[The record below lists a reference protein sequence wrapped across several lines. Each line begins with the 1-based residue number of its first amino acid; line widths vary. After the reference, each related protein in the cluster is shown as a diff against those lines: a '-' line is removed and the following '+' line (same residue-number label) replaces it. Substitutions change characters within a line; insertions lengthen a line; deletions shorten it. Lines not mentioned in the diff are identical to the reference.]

1 MDIESLNIDFT
12 VCKVN
17 DLSKVNFDSDFIFV
31 GKTDNELSVVC
42 PTADLPTNA
51 ACREDGWRAFRIVG
65 TLDFSLV
72 GVIAKISSLLSESGI
87 PVFVVSTYN
96 TDYVLVKKENEAR
109 TIEVLSGAGYRIC
122 VFRNN

>member
-1 MDIESLNIDFT
+1 MRLIIGGHLLIIDSKCCKYTYT

-51 ACREDGWRAFRIVG
+51 ACRKDGWRAFRIVG

-96 TDYVLVKKENEAR
+96 TDYVLVKKEKR
-109 TIEVLSGAGYRIC
+109 SKDD
-122 VFRNN
+122 

>member
-1 MDIESLNIDFT
+1 MSD
-12 VCKVN
+12 
-17 DLSKVNFDSDFIFV
+17 FDSDFIFV

-51 ACREDGWRAFRIVG
+51 ACRKDGWRAFRIVG

-109 TIEVLSGAGYRIC
+109 TIEVLSGAGYRHC
-122 VFRNN
+122 FLKNNYFNLRLM

>member
-1 MDIESLNIDFT
+1 MNIEFLNIDFT

-51 ACREDGWRAFRIVG
+51 ACQEDGWRAFRIVG

-96 TDYVLVKKENEAR
+96 TDYVLVKKENEAK
-109 TIEVLSGAGYRIC
+109 TIEVLSGAGYRLCILK
-122 VFRNN
+122 NN